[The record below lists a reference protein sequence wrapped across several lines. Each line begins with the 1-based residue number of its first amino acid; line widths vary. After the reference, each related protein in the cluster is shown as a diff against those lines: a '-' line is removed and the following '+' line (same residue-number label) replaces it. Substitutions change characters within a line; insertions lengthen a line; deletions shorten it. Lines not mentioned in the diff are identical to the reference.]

1 MERKIDN
8 YYLSEMEQ
16 KEVRAR
22 YAEPLGT
29 GVASKCT
36 QEFEM
41 LFVEM
46 LLGLV
51 K

>member
-29 GVASKCT
+29 RVASKCT

-41 LFVEM
+41 LFIEM
-46 LLGLV
+46 LLCLA

>member
-8 YYLSEMEQ
+8 YYLSEMER

-29 GVASKCT
+29 RVASKWT
-36 QEFEM
+36 LEFEM
-41 LFVEM
+41 LFIEM